1 MERCEVRYYLIS
13 TEPTKVTDPLY
24 KRFTLSDLLS
34 INRIGLESGAV
45 DQANDIFNN
54 YFYEINQLIRDQVE
68 LLKIAGNGR
77 KVEFADWNN
86 DGLKDIY
93 ILNSADNAAD
103 LNSNDPQ
110 TTALDQNS
118 SQMYYGSTMSGIS
131 TGIKFILPEVSPA
144 DNENDLRNLEL

>member
-1 MERCEVRYYLIS
+1 MS
-13 TEPTKVTDPLY
+13 
-24 KRFTLSDLLS
+24 
-34 INRIGLESGAV
+34 A
-45 DQANDIFNN
+45 
-54 YFYEINQLIRDQVE
+54 IRGIVE
-68 LLKIAGNGR
+68 NHTGNGR

-86 DGLKDIY
+86 DGVKDIY

-103 LNSNDPQ
+103 LNSNDPE

-144 DNENDLRNLEL
+144 DNENDLRNLRSLITDIGNPLEPRAVLSSDLNDDLEPDLLI